1 MIDIKL
7 LREQPDLWRTE
18 LKNRH
23 LNAMPP
29 EKVDEFL
36 DWDKKRRALIQKKNE
51 LEQVKNE
58 FSAKVVQMQDKEE
71 KAKMIVEMK
80 KNKEQLQALKEELEK
95 KETEIKILLDQFPN
109 LSDRSVPVAPDASG
123 NAVDHKWG
131 EPPKFDFKPKSH
143 YELGETLDLIDIEKG
158 AQVSGSRFWYLKN
171 ELVSLEFALIQYVLD
186 ILIKKGFTPILPPML
201 VREAA
206 MYGTG
211 FFPADKN
218 EIYELTGDEPDCRSG
233 SKEKLYLI
241 GTAEVALAAY
251 HMNEILDFSAGKPKL
266 YTGFSSCFRREAG
279 AYGKDLK
286 GILRGHQFDKLEMFA
301 FATEE
306 DSWQVYKM
314 IVKTVEEIWQ
324 GLGIHYQAVNICTGD
339 LGAPNAKKI
348 DLEAWLP
355 SEGCY
360 REVVSAS
367 HDTDFQARRLNIKY
381 KDEKG
386 NKKFVHTINSTA
398 IAIGRALIAIIENY
412 QKKDGSIEVPRV
424 LQKYCGFK
432 EIKR

>member
-18 LKNRH
+18 FKNRH
-23 LNAMPP
+23 LKAMPS

-36 DWDKKRRALIQKKNE
+36 ELDKIRRNLIGIKNKH
-51 LEQVKNE
+51 EQAKNE
-58 FSAKVVQMQDKEE
+58 FSRKIVKIEDEKERQ
-71 KAKMIVEMK
+71 KMIQRIQK
-80 KNKEQLQALKEELEK
+80 KSEFEKGLKEKLKEK
-95 KETEIKILLDQFPN
+95 EAEIKILLDQFPN
-109 LSDRSVPVAPDASG
+109 LSDHSVPVAPDASG

-131 EPPKFDFKPKSH
+131 EPSKFDFKPKSH
-143 YELGETLDLIDIEKG
+143 YELGEALDLIDIEKG
-158 AQVSGSRFWYLKN
+158 AQVSGARFWYLKN

-218 EIYELTGDEPDCRSG
+218 EIYELTGDE
-233 SKEKLYLI
+233 KEKLYLI
-241 GTAEVALAAY
+241 GTAEVVLAAY
-251 HMNEILDFSAGKPKL
+251 HMDEILGLAPGKPKL

-301 FATEE
+301 FATQE

-324 GLGIHYQAVNICTGD
+324 GLGIHYQAVNIATGD

-398 IAIGRALIAIIENY
+398 IAIGRALIAIMENY
-412 QKKDGSIEVPRV
+412 QREDCSIEVPKV

>member
-7 LREQPDLWRTE
+7 LREQPDLWRQE

-23 LNAMPP
+23 LKAMPSG
-29 EKVDEFL
+29 KVDEFL

-58 FSAKVVQMQDKEE
+58 FSAKVVQTQGEEE
-71 KAKMIVEMK
+71 KAKMIMGMK
-80 KNKEQLQALKEELEK
+80 KNKEQLQVLREELEK
-95 KETEIKILLDQFPN
+95 KEAEIKILLDQFPN
-109 LSDRSVPVAPDASG
+109 LSDHSVSVASDASG
-123 NAVDHKWG
+123 NAVDHQWG
-131 EPPKFDFKPKSH
+131 EPSKFDFKPKSH
-143 YELGETLDLIDIEKG
+143 YELGEALDLIDIKKG
-158 AQVSGSRFWYLKN
+158 AQVSGARFWYLKN

-218 EIYELTGDEPDCRSG
+218 EIYELTGDE
-233 SKEKLYLI
+233 KEKLYLI
-241 GTAEVALAAY
+241 GTAEVVLAAY
-251 HMNEILDFSAGKPKL
+251 HMDEILGLAPGKPKL
-266 YTGFSSCFRREAG
+266 YMGFSSCFRREAG

-301 FATEE
+301 FATQE
-306 DSWQVYKM
+306 DSWQVYEM
-314 IVKTVEEIWQ
+314 IVKIVEEIWQ
-324 GLGIHYQAVNICTGD
+324 GLGIHYQAVNIATGD

-355 SEGCY
+355 SESCY

-398 IAIGRALIAIIENY
+398 IAIGRVLIAIMENY
-412 QKKDGSIEVPRV
+412 QRKDGSIEVPKI